1 MSTLA
6 VAQPTLEGLE
16 RERTLDDLLV
26 SIWSELFSHQ
36 AVECPACHG
45 EMEPEYG
52 AQALPIGGRC
62 RSCGASL
69 K

>member
-1 MSTLA
+1 VSTLL

-16 RERTLDDLLV
+16 PERTLDDLLIGV
-26 SIWSELFSHQ
+26 WTRLSSHQ

-62 RSCGASL
+62 RSCGATL